1 MDKSLVGEG
10 AVGKDVYEQ
19 YLETLGG
26 LKLPYDE
33 VFENLKHKI
42 SHINSCSTAA
52 SREFDFVDGGILII
66 LCGLISVVTKSLILM
81 PIMLMEKKE

>member
-42 SHINSCSTAA
+42 SHINSCSK
-52 SREFDFVDGGILII
+52 L
-66 LCGLISVVTKSLILM
+66 LCVNLILWM
-81 PIMLMEKKE
+81 GEF